1 MEKKEQKEMSQWDKL
16 LSKILNL
23 SNDLKFNEL
32 KKVLEK
38 YGYVMS
44 SPNGGSSHATF
55 RRKGYLPIT
64 VPRHDPI
71 KKIYVKKVKK
81 IIEQEFTDGQN

>member
-1 MEKKEQKEMSQWDKL
+1 
-16 LSKILNL
+16 
-23 SNDLKFNEL
+23 
-32 KKVLEK
+32 
-38 YGYVMS
+38 MS
-44 SPNGGSSHATF
+44 SPNGGSIHATF
-55 RRKGYLPIT
+55 RRKGHLPIT

>member
-1 MEKKEQKEMSQWDKL
+1 MSQWDKL
-16 LSKILNL
+16 LNKILNL